1 MKCFF
6 SKIAHQYK
14 NIQSVQGIFICIQ
27 TKKHKHS
34 YIIFQKVTECEDLMD
49 DPAMMESLKN
59 AAKDLT
65 ADMMPVEMWDN
76 LEVRHHLIFA
86 F

>member
-1 MKCFF
+1 MFF
-6 SKIAHQYK
+6 ANCTSIQKYARVPRYSKEFK
-14 NIQSVQGIFICIQ
+14 L
-27 TKKHKHS
+27 KKHTHS

-76 LEVRHHLIFA
+76 LEVRHHLGFA

>member
-1 MKCFF
+1 
-6 SKIAHQYK
+6 
-14 NIQSVQGIFICIQ
+14 
-27 TKKHKHS
+27 
-34 YIIFQKVTECEDLMD
+34 
-49 DPAMMESLKN
+49 MMESLKN

-86 F
+86 LNIIVICWFF

>member
-1 MKCFF
+1 M
-6 SKIAHQYK
+6 A
-14 NIQSVQGIFICIQ
+14 
-27 TKKHKHS
+27 
-34 YIIFQKVTECEDLMD
+34 

-76 LEVRHHLIFA
+76 LEVRHHLGLVF
-86 F
+86 